1 MCWKTA
7 RYYDKI
13 YSHKDYKGEV
23 RRLIKFINECG
34 PASRK
39 SLLDVACGTGLHIQY
54 LKEHFY
60 VEGLDICEELLEIA
74 RENNPDVAF
83 YQGDMMNFDLG
94 KKFDVVTCLFSSIG
108 YVKRLE
114 GFRLALRSMIG
125 HLLPNGLLI
134 IEPWFPP
141 DQWKPNTVHALF
153 IDEPELKIA
162 RINTSFVEGRV
173 SVFDLHHLIGTPES
187 TEHIVEHHELG
198 LFETEETRE
207 IMEEEGLA
215 VAYDAEGLTGR
226 GLFIGK
232 LPSRP

>member
-1 MCWKTA
+1 MFKTA
-7 RYYDKI
+7 RYYNKI
-13 YSHKDYKGEV
+13 YAHKDYRGEV
-23 RRLIKFINECG
+23 RRLIEFINECG
-34 PASRK
+34 PASGK

-60 VEGLDICEELLEIA
+60 VEGLDICEELLEVA

-83 YQGDMMNFDLG
+83 HQGDMMSFDLG

-108 YVKRLE
+108 YAKRLA
-114 GFRLALRSMIG
+114 GLRLALRSMIS

-141 DQWKPNTVHALF
+141 DQWKPNTVHASF

-215 VAYDAEGLTGR
+215 VAYDEEGLTGR
-226 GLFIGK
+226 GLFIGQ
-232 LPSRP
+232 LSSRS

>member
-1 MCWKTA
+1 MFKTA
-7 RYYDKI
+7 RYYNKI
-13 YSHKDYKGEV
+13 YAHKDYRGEV
-23 RRLIKFINECG
+23 RRLIEFINECG
-34 PASRK
+34 PASGK

-60 VEGLDICEELLEIA
+60 VEGLDICEELLEVA
-74 RENNPDVAF
+74 RESNPDVAF
-83 YQGDMMNFDLG
+83 HQGDMMSFDLG

-108 YVKRLE
+108 YAKRLE
-114 GFRLALRSMIG
+114 GLRLALRSMIS

-141 DQWKPNTVHALF
+141 DQWKPNTVHASF

-232 LPSRP
+232 LSSRS

>member
-1 MCWKTA
+1 MFKTA
-7 RYYDKI
+7 RYYNKI
-13 YSHKDYKGEV
+13 YAHKDYRGEV
-23 RRLIKFINECG
+23 RRLIEFINECG
-34 PASRK
+34 PASGK

-60 VEGLDICEELLEIA
+60 VEGLDICEELLEVA
-74 RENNPDVAF
+74 RENNPGVAF
-83 YQGDMMNFDLG
+83 HQGDMMNFDLG

-114 GFRLALRSMIG
+114 GLRLALRSMIS

-141 DQWKPNTVHALF
+141 DQWKPNTVHASF

-215 VAYDAEGLTGR
+215 VAYDEEGLTGR
-226 GLFIGK
+226 GLFIGQ
-232 LPSRP
+232 LSSRS